1 MLENPASGVSCLRR
15 ASFAEVATEAESGFA
30 QAGHPLV
37 VLTDLSVR
45 SARPSDCGLP
55 GRNFLTIAFEIQSG
69 RRKGRV
75 VIWTAS
81 HPLAIFQ

>member
-15 ASFAEVATEAESGFA
+15 SGFA
-30 QAGHPLV
+30 QAGRPLV
-37 VLTDLSVR
+37 VLTYLPVR
-45 SARPSDCGLP
+45 FARPSVGGLP
-55 GRNFLTIAFEIQSG
+55 GRNFLNIAFEIQSG
-69 RRKGRV
+69 SRKGRV